1 MGLAV
6 LGMHRSGTSAV
17 TRLLNLMGCSLGP
30 DKSVAAPAHDNTA
43 GFWER
48 LDVRRTN
55 DRLLAALGRSWVD
68 CLTIDLD
75 SVVSSEV
82 REFAWSAKKIV
93 GELDSSQP
101 WVLKDPRFCLTLP
114 AWKPFVDPLITV
126 YVHRDPMA
134 SALSLRKR
142 NGIRLPLGLALWEHY
157 NLSALRASSGLPR
170 ANIAYEQL
178 TRDPEAAA
186 ERLLQQLV
194 DQGAT
199 ALHLPD
205 RDALLSFVAPA
216 LDHHGAE
223 AAAGSEAPPSE
234 SIERLSAAL
243 RDGSAFRG
251 EVPAL
256 STASAE
262 LLRTASA
269 QWPGQTWITRLLRE
283 RDAQVAALEQQLIEA
298 QRGRDPSGDGPA

>member
-1 MGLAV
+1 MGLLV

-30 DKSVAAPAHDNTA
+30 GESVAAPAHDNTA

-55 DRLLAALGRSWVD
+55 DRLLGALGRSWVD
-68 CLTIDLD
+68 CLTVDLD
-75 SVVSSEV
+75 SLVPSEV
-82 REFAWSAKKIV
+82 KEFAWSAKRVI
-93 GELDSSQP
+93 GELDAAQP

-114 AWKPFVDPLITV
+114 AWKPFVEQLITV

-170 ANIAYEQL
+170 ATIAYEQL
-178 TRDPEAAA
+178 TREPEVAA
-186 ERLLQQLV
+186 ERLLQQLLA
-194 DQGAT
+194 QGAT
-199 ALHLPD
+199 DVHLPD

-223 AAAGSEAPPSE
+223 AAANHESPPSE
-234 SIERLSAAL
+234 CVDRLSAAL
-243 RDGSAFRG
+243 RDGSAFQDD
-251 EVPAL
+251 VPEL
-256 STASAE
+256 SAASAE

-283 RDAQVAALEQQLIEA
+283 RDAQVAALEQQLAEA
-298 QRGRDPSGDGPA
+298 QQEQDQPNG